1 MKSIKILI
9 ISFCIILMLSNT
21 VFALG
26 DIFSTGDKWTTTGK
40 NQAEGNGHTIDTNKL
55 KNVSDQLY
63 NMLLAIATGVAIIV
77 GAILGI
83 QFMTAGIDKKVQVKE
98 SLFPYLIS
106 CLVVFGSLGIW
117 KLTVMILSNF

>member
-26 DIFSTGDKWTTTGK
+26 DIFSTGENWMEIGENKSAGK
-40 NQAEGNGHTIDTNKL
+40 MDFETNV
-55 KNVSDQLY
+55 KNLSDNLY
-63 NMLLAIATGVAIIV
+63 NLLLAIATGVAIIV

-106 CLVVFGSLGIW
+106 CLVVFGAFGIW
-117 KLTVMILSNF
+117 KLVVIIMSNF